1 MYQQLKLLFFSYSLR
16 SSLTFLFFLYFSL
29 GDIMNVDTTMFRRAV
44 WNYIHCMYGIRHDDY
59 NYGEVNQMLE
69 RNLKAYIKT
78 VTCYPER
85 LTKKDYDNVM
95 REFKHS
101 EKVSFL
107 TAVFLRPRKKY
118 AWFRLPNLL

>member
-1 MYQQLKLLFFSYSLR
+1 MFISIY
-16 SSLTFLFFLYFSL
+16 SL

-69 RNLKAYIKT
+69 RNLKSYIKT

-101 EKVSFL
+101 EKVQNNAHVISYL
-107 TAVFLRPRKKY
+107 IAIVLMLQKQRC
-118 AWFRLPNLL
+118 

>member
-1 MYQQLKLLFFSYSLR
+1 MNSLLIPL
-16 SSLTFLFFLYFSL
+16 FLAIDDSVYISIFSL

-69 RNLKAYIKT
+69 RNLKSYIKT

-101 EKVSFL
+101 EKVHNIVDL
-107 TAVFLRPRKKY
+107 I
-118 AWFRLPNLL
+118 

>member
-1 MYQQLKLLFFSYSLR
+1 
-16 SSLTFLFFLYFSL
+16 
-29 GDIMNVDTTMFRRAV
+29 MFRRAV

-101 EKVSFL
+101 EKVSCATDNRAPDKGAYFKKEKVLIFVLILFKNIFFL
-107 TAVFLRPRKKY
+107 FLFENICCRYSLEVPHQGSS
-118 AWFRLPNLL
+118 N